1 MGGRAG
7 IQADC
12 TSNCLQQVCTKIC
25 SGAQRQVK
33 HTSQEW
39 TQAVH
44 RSTVLQSEWPPLP
57 CGGRTGRPCQP
68 AGCHRLCVRN
78 SAETPMMDT
87 DSPSFSSKSAHS
99 LQAAHVRRA
108 GSSAGLGADGIHPL
122 EPSRVHLP
130 AGHASPCVSTCL
142 LARGPW
148 CPGGEQCGGRNRSLG
163 RMATAALMLCMLC
176 SQQPPPHLCNATFP
190 SPDLPRPGLTPR
202 SGLPQRSARPCS

>member
-1 MGGRAG
+1 M
-7 IQADC
+7 
-12 TSNCLQQVCTKIC
+12 
-25 SGAQRQVK
+25 
-33 HTSQEW
+33 
-39 TQAVH
+39 H

-130 AGHASPCVSTCL
+130 AGHASPCCPPACWLEAHGAQAANSAAVAIAHWVAWPQQLSCCACCARSNRLHTFAMLHSLPQIFPDQGSPLAQVCL
-142 LARGPW
+142 KGLPALAPDDEHIWLVG
-148 CPGGEQCGGRNRSLG
+148 NRL
-163 RMATAALMLCMLC
+163 
-176 SQQPPPHLCNATFP
+176 QPPALKAHDGHKL
-190 SPDLPRPGLTPR
+190 RVGLR
-202 SGLPQRSARPCS
+202 VAS